1 MKNTA
6 VKILLTL
13 ALIATAYAGAK
24 ILSFTVTNDNGNVK
38 LEWKTSDEQNVKDF
52 LVQRHAQGTDWATIG
67 TVQTNSSGDYTYI
80 DSDIYK
86 NNGSTYYYRIGIED
100 YSGVIT
106 YVEYQSPIN
115 PNISSVKRTWGS
127 IKAMFR

>member
-1 MKNTA
+1 MKISA
-6 VKILLTL
+6 VKILLAFL
-13 ALIATAYAGAK
+13 LVATAYAGAK
-24 ILSFTVTNDNGNVK
+24 ILSFTVSNDNGSVK
-38 LEWKTSDEQNVKDF
+38 LEWKTSDEQNVRDF
-52 LVQRHAQGTDWATIG
+52 IVQRHAQGTDWATIG
-67 TVQTNSSGDYTYI
+67 TVQTNSGGDYTYI

-100 YSGVIT
+100 YNGTTT
-106 YVEYQSPIN
+106 YVEYQSPVN